1 MHNSFL
7 FAFTMKKSS
16 IFYLHRHVNSH
27 TVADSISAIVLM
39 SRLCFPNLNIWR
51 NSYTNLSVG
60 TNSDGCQALVGCDTK
75 ERVRAPPPPRYYKS
89 MDKSRG
95 KVTDSA
101 RLQNKTGQNPQ
112 NSFDE
117 RTPPLSCFYRWQ
129 ITLKYPTSL
138 SNFSTVPFHV
148 GAPTRKWCVVCVGNG

>member
-1 MHNSFL
+1 MFLIFFPFFHYLYMHNSFL

-16 IFYLHRHVNSH
+16 IFSLHRHVNSH

-75 ERVRAPPPPRYYKS
+75 EWVRAPPLLIIINLWTNPGG
-89 MDKSRG
+89 KSRT
-95 KVTDSA
+95 VHA
-101 RLQNKTGQNPQ
+101 CKTKQA
-112 NSFDE
+112 SFHVIVLTKE
-117 RTPPLSCFYRWQ
+117 PPLSCFYRWADN
-129 ITLKYPTSL
+129 TEVPKY
-138 SNFSTVPFHV
+138 
-148 GAPTRKWCVVCVGNG
+148 

>member
-16 IFYLHRHVNSH
+16 IFSLHRHVNSH

-39 SRLCFPNLNIWR
+39 SRLCFPTLNIWR

-60 TNSDGCQALVGCDTK
+60 TNSDGCQAVTPK
-75 ERVRAPPPPRYYKS
+75 NEYVPPPPRYYKS

-138 SNFSTVPFHV
+138 SNFSAISRRGTD
-148 GAPTRKWCVVCVGNG
+148 TISCMI